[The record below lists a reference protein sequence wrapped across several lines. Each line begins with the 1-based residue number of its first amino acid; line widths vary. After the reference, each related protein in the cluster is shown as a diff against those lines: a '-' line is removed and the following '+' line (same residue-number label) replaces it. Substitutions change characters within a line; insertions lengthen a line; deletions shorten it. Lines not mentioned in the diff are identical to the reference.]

1 MNGTSPFIQG
11 IEEGV
16 SMAGTI
22 SSLGLGSNLG
32 LQNILDQLRKADEA
46 PLEGLKAKQS
56 SLKLQVNAFNALN
69 QGLMQAKSHAMTLT
83 LDSTYIARTITSSD
97 EKTATA
103 SVSDGAVI
111 GTRIIEVT
119 RLATASSWEGAG
131 VAASDTKVNTSGA
144 NQTFSYSL
152 GTTTRSLTV
161 ANNTTLQGLADLINN
176 DSGNPGV
183 TAKLVNDGSA
193 TPYKLV
199 LTANKTGE
207 DNRITITSQ
216 LSGYGLTE
224 KNGASGASL
233 NASVNV
239 DGVTYQRQTNDG
251 ITDILSGIT
260 LNLKGIGTASI
271 TVSQDN
277 SKMTDALK
285 GLVNKL
291 NEVITSAKSQAGYD
305 KDGKPNLLQGIGA
318 VRTMGYDLINLL
330 STRIKTGG
338 AITSLYDLGLEVNR
352 DGSISLN
359 ETTLNNAISAH
370 SNDVRLFLE
379 GDSAKGITGLAQT
392 VNDRLRAMTRPITGT
407 LASEETAAQER
418 IARIDAQI
426 ASTTAR
432 LDKKYDILAKQFAEL
447 DKFTNSM
454 TSLSTYLTSQFKS
467 LSGSSSSSN

>member
-1 MNGTSPFIQG
+1 
-11 IEEGV
+11 
-16 SMAGTI
+16 MAGTI

-46 PLEGLKAKQS
+46 PLDTLKATQTV
-56 SLKLQVNAFNALN
+56 LKSQINAFDALN
-69 QGLMQAKSHAMTLT
+69 QGLMEAKSSAMTLT
-83 LDSTYIARTITSSD
+83 LDSTYIARSITSSD
-97 EKTATA
+97 EKVLTA

-111 GTRIIEVT
+111 GSRNIEVT
-119 RLATASSWEGAG
+119 RLATASSWEGTG
-131 VAASDTKVNTSGA
+131 VTASDTKVNTSGA
-144 NQTFSYSL
+144 DQTFSYSI
-152 GTTTRSLTV
+152 GGKTRSLTV
-161 ANNTTLQGLADLINN
+161 ANDTTLQGLADLINN
-176 DSGNPGV
+176 DTGNPGV

-199 LTANKTGE
+199 LTANNTGE
-207 DNRITITSQ
+207 NNRITISSQ
-216 LSGYGLTE
+216 LSGYTLTE
-224 KNGASGASL
+224 KNGAGGASL
-233 NASVNV
+233 NASINV

-260 LNLKGIGTASI
+260 LNLKGTGTAGI
-271 TVSQDN
+271 TVNQDN

-285 GLVNKL
+285 GLVSKL
-291 NEVITSAKSQAGYD
+291 NDVITSAKSQSGYD
-305 KDGKPNLLQGIGA
+305 KDGKPNLLQGSGA

-330 STRIKTGG
+330 GTKVKTGG
-338 AITSLYDLGLEVNR
+338 SITSLYDLGLEVNR
-352 DGSISLN
+352 DGTIALN

-370 SNDVRLFLE
+370 PADVRLFLE
-379 GDSAKGITGLAQT
+379 GDSSKGVTGLAQT
-392 VNDRLRAMTRPITGT
+392 VNDRLRVMTRPITGT

-418 IARIDAQI
+418 ISRIDAQI
-426 ASTTAR
+426 SSTTAR

>member
-1 MNGTSPFIQG
+1 
-11 IEEGV
+11 
-16 SMAGTI
+16 MAGTI

-46 PLEGLKAKQS
+46 PLDSLKARQS
-56 SLKLQVNAFNALN
+56 SLKLQINAFDGLN
-69 QGLMQAKSHAMTLT
+69 QGLMQARSHAMTLT
-83 LDSTYIARTITSSD
+83 LDSTYIARSITSND
-97 EKTATA
+97 EKTLMA

-111 GTRIIEVT
+111 GTRSIEVT
-119 RLATASSWEGAG
+119 RLATASSWEGAS
-131 VAASDTKVNTSGA
+131 VADLNTKVNTSGTA
-144 NQTFSYSL
+144 QTFSYSI
-152 GTTTRSLTV
+152 GGKTRSLTV

-176 DSGNPGV
+176 DTGNAGV

-199 LTANKTGE
+199 LTANNTGE
-207 DNRITITSQ
+207 NNRITIDSQ
-216 LSGYGLTE
+216 LSDYALTE
-224 KNGASGASL
+224 KNGAGGASL
-233 NASVNV
+233 NAELKV

-251 ITDILSGIT
+251 ITDILSGVT
-260 LNLKGIGTASI
+260 LNLKGVGTASI
-271 TVSQDN
+271 TVNQDN
-277 SKMTDALK
+277 SRMTDALK
-285 GLVNKL
+285 GLVSKL
-291 NEVITSAKSQAGYD
+291 NDVITSARSQSGYD

-330 STRIKTGG
+330 GTHVKTGG

-379 GDSAKGITGLAQT
+379 GDSTKGVTGLAQT
-392 VNDRLRAMTRPITGT
+392 VNDRLRVMTRPITGT
-407 LASEETAAQER
+407 LASEQTAAQER
-418 IARIDAQI
+418 ISLIDAQI

-432 LDKKYDILAKQFAEL
+432 LDKKYDILAKQFSEL